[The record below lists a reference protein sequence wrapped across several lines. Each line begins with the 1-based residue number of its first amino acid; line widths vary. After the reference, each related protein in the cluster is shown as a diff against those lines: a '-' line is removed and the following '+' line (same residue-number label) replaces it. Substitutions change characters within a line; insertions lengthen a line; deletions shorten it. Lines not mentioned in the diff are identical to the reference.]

1 MSTFEE
7 KIYEIIKLDG
17 SANINYVFNK
27 FEVNSMME
35 LEQKY
40 KENQNTFCDF
50 FFRNVQNGEQRLNRI
65 NINTDDF
72 LSKLKPN
79 VRNYI
84 EFQINFSNEGEIKYY
99 DWDERKFDYCE
110 FSLDDILEINRFLE
124 FPPLPFMKN
133 YSVNNEHL
141 RDKNHITRNLMI
153 QHSFTCINAL
163 SYLCEEILSG
173 NIQGDFK
180 LILSNGIEYSIN
192 KFVISQYNTINFIGK
207 ENSISLDTENE
218 TSVKLLI
225 KFLYGCMIDLNSV
238 LRNDVIELHKI
249 ADYLMITTLIQICE
263 VSLSDQDFDAQ
274 YKINRKIES
283 IKRWFNRAFKNH
295 TEELKLYKER
305 MIEIVKT
312 GSDEISDICSE
323 MRDKFET
330 NESPYYR
337 LDYYDIEYILHM

>member
-1 MSTFEE
+1 
-7 KIYEIIKLDG
+7 
-17 SANINYVFNK
+17 
-27 FEVNSMME
+27 
-35 LEQKY
+35 
-40 KENQNTFCDF
+40 
-50 FFRNVQNGEQRLNRI
+50 
-65 NINTDDF
+65 
-72 LSKLKPN
+72 
-79 VRNYI
+79 
-84 EFQINFSNEGEIKYY
+84 
-99 DWDERKFDYCE
+99 
-110 FSLDDILEINRFLE
+110 
-124 FPPLPFMKN
+124 
-133 YSVNNEHL
+133 
-141 RDKNHITRNLMI
+141 
-153 QHSFTCINAL
+153 
-163 SYLCEEILSG
+163 
-173 NIQGDFK
+173 
-180 LILSNGIEYSIN
+180 
-192 KFVISQYNTINFIGK
+192 
-207 ENSISLDTENE
+207 
-218 TSVKLLI
+218 
-225 KFLYGCMIDLNSV
+225 MIDLNSV